1 MSTHTRTNIRTRT
14 CLDGR
19 FADLMPAGAF
29 LGALVGTAV
38 ALALAAAPAAAQ
50 TQDRVD
56 LQQIETVPAGP
67 SDVTA
72 APDPSADVVTPAEE
86 GTTEAGAEVDQNV
99 QAAERD
105 PGTGQ
110 VEAAD
115 PGARPTENWFGC
127 KPDADGK
134 MDQCEEGAGEGAGQ
148 AAAEAEGQSASQ

>member
-1 MSTHTRTNIRTRT
+1 MNIRSHP
-14 CLDGR
+14 LSLLS
-19 FADLMPAGAF
+19 AS
-29 LGALVGTAV
+29 V
-38 ALALAAAPAAAQ
+38 LAAATALGGASVLAQ

-56 LQQIETVPAGP
+56 HQQIETVPAGP
-67 SDVTA
+67 SDVTV

-86 GTTEAGAEVDQNV
+86 GTTEAGAEVDEQV

-115 PGARPTENWFGC
+115 AGAGPTENWFGC

-134 MDQCEEGAGEGAGQ
+134 MDQCEEGAGQ
-148 AAAEAEGQSASQ
+148 AAAEGQSASQ